1 MPLPNSI
8 ILASAGSGKTT
19 EIVTQ
24 ACSNESDRAA
34 LVTYTING
42 RSEFSNKAYKQFGA
56 IPPHA
61 SLNTWYTFLLRHFV
75 RPYQNHLY
83 DPRVVGINF
92 NRGQSARFA
101 KASDI
106 GRHYFSSQGRLYLDK
121 VAKFACKLIET
132 TQGLPLRRIEQIFG
146 RLYIDEAQDLSGYD
160 LEFLELLLKSDVD
173 VTLVGDHRQA
183 TYTTNDSAKNKKYA
197 RAGIVAKFEEWE
209 RAGLCEITY
218 LTHSYRCIQPI
229 CDFADLFYPG
239 FPKTVSRNNNVTGHD
254 GLFLVGKS
262 EVEAYRSTY
271 GPQTLRY
278 NRSQLEVSGKPMNYG
293 AAKGMT
299 FERTLIYPNGPFL
312 RYLKTGKIED
322 AGKEIPKLY
331 IAVTR
336 AKQSVAFVVP
346 DQFQSAILDRFRAS
360 EPQPSDSAQMVRP

>member
-1 MPLPNSI
+1 MPLPNNI

-19 EIVTQ
+19 EIIKQ
-24 ACSNESDRAA
+24 ACGDESDRAA

-42 RSEFSNKAYKQFGA
+42 RAEFSNKAYEQFGA

-92 NRGQSARFA
+92 TRGQSARYA
-101 KASDI
+101 KATDI
-106 GRHYFSSQGRLYLDK
+106 DRHYFSSRGRLYLDK
-121 VAKFACKLIET
+121 VSKFACQVIEKT
-132 TQGLPLRRIEQIFG
+132 EGLPLKRFEQIFS

-160 LEFLELLLKSDVD
+160 LNLLEFLLSSGLN

-183 TYTTNDSAKNKKYA
+183 TYTTSDSAKNKKYA
-197 RAGIVAKFEEWE
+197 RAGIVDKFEEWQE
-209 RAGLCEITY
+209 AGLCEIIY
-218 LTHSYRCIQPI
+218 QTHSHRCIQPI

-239 FPKTVSRNNNVTGHD
+239 FPKTESLNTHTTGHD
-254 GLFLVGKS
+254 GLFVIEKS
-262 EVEAYRSTY
+262 NVEAYRNAYS
-271 GPQTLRY
+271 PQTLRY
-278 NRSQLEVSGKPMNYG
+278 NRRQLEIAGKPINYG

-299 FERTLIYPNGPFL
+299 FKRTLIYPNGPFL
-312 RYLKTGKIED
+312 KYLKTGKLED

-346 DQFQSAILDRFRAS
+346 DGFQSAILPPFEAH
-360 EPQPSDSAQMVRP
+360 EAC